1 MRKFKSP
8 GQAQRFLAIHDRI
21 QNLFRL
27 ERHLTRAANFR
38 ILRDRAFA
46 EWLQVTC
53 A

>member
-38 ILRDRAFA
+38 ILRDRAFD